1 MRQARAVALGTA
13 VGLLLVTRL
22 VLAASPP
29 GGEAAGSGG
38 ADAAAPIM
46 AVWVEKKVTLQYMGI
61 TSHYS
66 CDGLKD
72 KVRTIL
78 QEIGAR
84 PGFRIT
90 PRGCVNPRH
99 GAERAPIVDIVAALP
114 QPATP
119 AVLAEL
125 AASTSKAELAAKA
138 GGKPGPAAEATAE
151 FPARVRRVEF
161 RDSQVGP
168 IEAGDCE
175 LLDQMREGVFAPL
188 GAKVVV
194 NRLHCVPHQV
204 MVGSVDLTVEVL
216 QPVAKQ

>member
-1 MRQARAVALGTA
+1 M
-13 VGLLLVTRL
+13 
-22 VLAASPP
+22 
-29 GGEAAGSGG
+29 GG
-38 ADAAAPIM
+38 ADAAPPIM

-61 TSHYS
+61 TA
-66 CDGLKD
+66 LL
-72 KVRTIL
+72 VRRTEGQGAHDP

-125 AASTSKAELAAKA
+125 AAATSKAELAAKA

-151 FPARVRRVEF
+151 FPARARRVEF